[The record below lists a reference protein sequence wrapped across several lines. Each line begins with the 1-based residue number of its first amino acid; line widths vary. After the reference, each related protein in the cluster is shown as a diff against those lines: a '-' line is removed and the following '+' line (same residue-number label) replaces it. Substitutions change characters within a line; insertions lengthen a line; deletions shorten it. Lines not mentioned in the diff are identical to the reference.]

1 MLQTTTPSFNWLS
14 LIPGFE
20 YEQYGHI
27 FMSVF
32 VMILVIVMSLVARA
46 QLMAAEKRED
56 EGLVPDAHLSFR
68 NFFEIIAEKI
78 YALCE
83 QVMGYENAKR
93 FFPIIGT
100 LFIFIFTS
108 NFLGLIP
115 GIVPST
121 ENLNQTL
128 ALGAFVFLY
137 YNIVGLYFGGLGYLK
152 HFLGPVLW
160 LSPLILVIELA
171 SHIFR
176 PISLGLRLRG
186 NIMGDHI
193 VLGIFNGLLPY
204 LIPVIFYAMG
214 IFVALVQAF
223 VFCLMTMVYIS
234 LASSSSHDEH
244 H

>member
-1 MLQTTTPSFNWLS
+1 MT
-14 LIPGFE
+14 
-20 YEQYGHI
+20 
-27 FMSVF
+27 VF
-32 VMILVIVMSLVARA
+32 VILLVLALSLVARV
-46 QLMAAEKRED
+46 QLATAEKRED
-56 EGLVPDAHLSFR
+56 EGLVPDQHLSFR

-78 YALCE
+78 YGLCV
-83 QVMGYENAKR
+83 QVMGQHNAER

-121 ENLNQTL
+121 ENLNTTL
-128 ALGAFVFLY
+128 ALGAFVFIY
-137 YNIVGLYFGGLGYLK
+137 YNFVGLREHGPGYLK
-152 HFLGPVLW
+152 HFLGPILW
-160 LSPLILVIELA
+160 LSPLLLVIELA
-171 SHIFR
+171 SEIFR

-214 IFVALVQAF
+214 LFVALVQAF

-234 LASSSSHDEH
+234 LAASHDH
-244 H
+244 